1 MTAEPQQLREMPV
14 ADLMV
19 DDVVTFS
26 PAENVRDA
34 MRVLVE
40 EDVDAGP
47 VVDDDGVVI
56 GMFSTGDVIVEEARL
71 HFPTI
76 VNFLGV
82 NVAIPWHDKELDE
95 SVYKA
100 LGEYVSEVMDAHP
113 ITVAPD
119 ATIED
124 AATLMHDHR
133 VSRLPVVDESGVLLG
148 LLARGDIVRAMV
160 LGLDD
165 DLEEGDEE
173 DEDLDGDGGD
183 EGDDGGFLDA
193 DGDADGN
200 AIGAGAGAGTDTE

>member
-1 MTAEPQQLREMPV
+1 MTADQMPLREMPV
-14 ADLMV
+14 SDLMIY
-19 DDVVTFS
+19 DVVTFTRD
-26 PAENVRDA
+26 ENVRDA

-47 VVDDDGVVI
+47 VVDEDGTVI

-100 LGEYVSEVMDAHP
+100 LGEFVGDVMNAHP
-113 ITVAPD
+113 VTITPE

-124 AATLMHDHR
+124 AATLMHDHH
-133 VSRLPVVDESGVLLG
+133 VSRLPVVDRDGALVG

-165 DLEEGDEE
+165 DE
-173 DEDLDGDGGD
+173 D
-183 EGDDGGFLDA
+183 EGDDQD
-193 DGDADGN
+193 DDDRDADGN
-200 AIGAGAGAGTDTE
+200 ELAGDDDDDDTEDHDDVAGADAE

>member
-1 MTAEPQQLREMPV
+1 MTAEPMLLREMPV

-19 DDVVTFS
+19 FDVVTFS
-26 PAENVRDA
+26 PTENVRDA

-100 LGEYVSEVMDAHP
+100 LGEYVSDVMNAHP
-113 ITVAPD
+113 VTVTPD

-124 AATLMHDHR
+124 AATLMHDHH
-133 VSRLPVVDESGVLLG
+133 VSRLPVVDETGALVG

-165 DLEEGDEE
+165 DEELDEDDDGE
-173 DEDLDGDGGD
+173 DEDEDYV
-183 EGDDGGFLDA
+183 DA

-200 AIGAGAGAGTDTE
+200 AIGAATTDAE

>member
-1 MTAEPQQLREMPV
+1 MTADQMPLREMPV
-14 ADLMV
+14 ADVMIY
-19 DDVVTFS
+19 DVVTFTRD
-26 PAENVRDA
+26 ENVRDA

-47 VVDDDGVVI
+47 VVDEDGTVI

-100 LGEYVSEVMDAHP
+100 LGEFVGDVMNAHP
-113 ITVAPD
+113 VTITPE

-124 AATLMHDHR
+124 AATLMHDHH
-133 VSRLPVVDESGVLLG
+133 VSRLPVVDRDGALVG

-165 DLEEGDEE
+165 E
-173 DEDLDGDGGD
+173 DED
-183 EGDDGGFLDA
+183 DDD
-193 DGDADGN
+193 DDRDADGN
-200 AIGAGAGAGTDTE
+200 ELVGAVDANDADDDDDDNDDDDVAGADAE

>member
-1 MTAEPQQLREMPV
+1 MTEEPLLLREMPV
-14 ADLMV
+14 GDLMIY
-19 DDVVTFS
+19 DVVTFRRD
-26 PAENVRDA
+26 ENVRDA
-34 MRVLVE
+34 MRALVE

-47 VVDDDGVVI
+47 VIDDDGVVV

-100 LGEYVSEVMDAHP
+100 LGEFVGEVMEADP
-113 ITVAPD
+113 VTITAD

-124 AATLMHDHR
+124 AATLMHDHH
-133 VSRLPVVDESGVLLG
+133 VSRLPVVDDDGVLVG

-160 LGLDD
+160 LGLD
-165 DLEEGDEE
+165 EDEE
-173 DEDLDGDGGD
+173 DDEDIDSDDSDDSDDGD
-183 EGDDGGFLDA
+183 EGDDQYVDA

-200 AIGAGAGAGTDTE
+200 AIGNTSADAE

>member
-1 MTAEPQQLREMPV
+1 MTDEPLQLRAMPV
-14 ADLMV
+14 GDLMV
-19 DDVVTFS
+19 YDVVTFTKD
-26 PAENVRDA
+26 ENVRDA

-47 VVDDDGVVI
+47 VIDDDGVVI

-100 LGEYVSEVMDAHP
+100 LGEFVGEVMDAHP
-113 ITVAPD
+113 VTVRVD
-119 ATIED
+119 ATVED
-124 AATLMHDHR
+124 AATLMHDHH
-133 VSRLPVVDESGVLLG
+133 VSRLPVVDEAGVLVG

-165 DLEEGDEE
+165 E
-173 DEDLDGDGGD
+173 DEDDLDDDDDGFDDRAVDDDGDLDGNTIGD
-183 EGDDGGFLDA
+183 VSETA
-193 DGDADGN
+193 
-200 AIGAGAGAGTDTE
+200 E